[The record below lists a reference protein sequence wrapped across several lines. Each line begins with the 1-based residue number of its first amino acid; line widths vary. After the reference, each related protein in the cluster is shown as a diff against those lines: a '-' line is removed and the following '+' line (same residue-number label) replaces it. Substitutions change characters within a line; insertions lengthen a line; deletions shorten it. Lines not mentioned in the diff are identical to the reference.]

1 MNHIANHFTNSVNF
15 AKKQRDK
22 CTEIEQ
28 WGHHNM
34 YFLFS
39 GKISSFWL
47 FMTND
52 IIDGCLLLH
61 EVNRHVMRDIV
72 DLMGRAQKLSM
83 QTIIIGRR
91 KWYWSSFIKNTQGY
105 NQSLSISRTYIKAFI
120 HRTNCRSLF
129 RFVWI
134 RKSLIK
140 GEKSGSRDK
149 HII

>member
-1 MNHIANHFTNSVNF
+1 
-15 AKKQRDK
+15 
-22 CTEIEQ
+22 
-28 WGHHNM
+28 M
-34 YFLFS
+34 YFLFR

-91 KWYWSSFIKNTQGY
+91 K
-105 NQSLSISRTYIKAFI
+105 
-120 HRTNCRSLF
+120 
-129 RFVWI
+129 
-134 RKSLIK
+134 
-140 GEKSGSRDK
+140 
-149 HII
+149 